1 MHPQSN
7 LKGQHCFSWLLP
19 PRKKTQ
25 VSAQQEQLNLL
36 RQILAEL
43 HALNANL
50 AKRGVPAEQ
59 SGIQA
64 NDDDSDDEEL
74 EEYE

>member
-1 MHPQSN
+1 MDPQSN

-19 PRKKTQ
+19 PRKKTK

-43 HALNANL
+43 RVLNANL
-50 AKRGVPAEQ
+50 AKIGVPAEQ
-59 SGIQA
+59 GGVRA
-64 NDDDSDDEEL
+64 NDDDPGDEEL

>member
-1 MHPQSN
+1 MDPQSN

-19 PRKKTQ
+19 PRKKTE

-43 HALNANL
+43 RALNANL
-50 AKRGVPAEQ
+50 AKMGVPEQ

-64 NDDDSDDEEL
+64 NDDAGDEEL